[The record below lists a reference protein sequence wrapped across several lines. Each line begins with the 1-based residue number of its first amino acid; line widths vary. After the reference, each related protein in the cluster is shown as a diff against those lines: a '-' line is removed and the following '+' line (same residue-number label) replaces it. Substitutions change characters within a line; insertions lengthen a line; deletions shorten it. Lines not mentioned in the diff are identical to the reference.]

1 MLTQKRLKEL
11 FNYNPETG
19 LFTRLVDRG
28 NTKSGD
34 IAGTTGKQGYT
45 YISVDYKVYSAHRLA
60 FLYMTG
66 KIPNQVD
73 HQDHIKNNNTWINL
87 SPSNPELNAKNM
99 FLPSHNTSG
108 VIGTYWSNRRK
119 CWYAEVNYPDLKD
132 GASNVNGT
140 SKNRRFTPSDLADS
154 ASASSTGDSRRYHML
169 RFIADVLGGI
179 DIPVMQGA
187 TLITPP

>member
-1 MLTQKRLKEL
+1 VIKGIKMLTQKRLKEL

-45 YISVDYKVYSAHRLA
+45 YISVDYKIYSAHRLA

-66 KIPNQVD
+66 EIPAQVD

-119 CWYAEVNYPDLKD
+119 CWYAEIKIK
-132 GASNVNGT
+132 G
-140 SKNRRFTPSDLADS
+140 KKI
-154 ASASSTGDSRRYHML
+154 H
-169 RFIADVLGGI
+169 LGGYK
-179 DIPVMQGA
+179 
-187 TLITPP
+187 TLEEAAKVRQAANIKYGFHKNHGVKSSVNASQWDCTS